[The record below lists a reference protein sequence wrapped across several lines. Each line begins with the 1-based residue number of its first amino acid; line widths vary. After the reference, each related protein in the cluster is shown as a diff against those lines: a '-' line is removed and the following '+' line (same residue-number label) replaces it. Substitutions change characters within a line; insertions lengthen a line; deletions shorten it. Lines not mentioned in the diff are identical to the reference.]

1 MGDNLKYII
10 SNWVKQ
16 TVGTGVFKHTKSK
29 FGFFF
34 GEFVLDSFAPVG
46 FGQFQYKLITVV

>member
-10 SNWVKQ
+10 SNRVKQ
-16 TVGTGVFKHTKSK
+16 TVDTGVFRHTKSE

-34 GEFVLDSFAPVG
+34 GEFALDSFALVG